1 MLDEGYSTKFD
12 IYIFISI
19 KVVFYTMTIYIETFD
34 WDAEIKLFV
43 ESLVVNHVETICSFI
58 VIDGIIDVKQQDV
71 LGISVV
77 QVYHY
82 LH

>member
-1 MLDEGYSTKFD
+1 
-12 IYIFISI
+12 
-19 KVVFYTMTIYIETFD
+19 MTIYIETFD

-71 LGISVV
+71 LGISVL